1 MKQMMTF
8 CGMEIGEWI
17 LENGDD
23 DDDDDDNDE

>member
-23 DDDDDDNDE
+23 DDDDNDE